1 MFKRFS
7 IAFLVAVALGASAM
21 ADTWNIDKAH
31 SSVGFSVRHLVISK
45 TKGTFVDFTGM
56 VEFDGKN
63 LDKASVQAI
72 VQMASVNTDDEKRD
86 EHLRAPDFFDAEKY
100 PTMTFKSTKIIP
112 GDDNEFEM
120 IGNLTIKDVTKEV
133 SFEGEFSG
141 VMDDP
146 WGNTR
151 AGFSAETTINRQ
163 DFNVAWENKL
173 QDGSLVV
180 GNDVKIELEIELI
193 KAK

>member
-7 IAFLVAVALGASAM
+7 ISFLVVIALGASAI
-21 ADTWNIDKAH
+21 ADTWNIDMAH
-31 SSVGFSVRHLVISK
+31 SNVGFAVRHMVISK
-45 TKGTFVDFTGM
+45 VRGTFADFSGT

-63 LDKASVQAI
+63 FDKASVQAT
-72 VQMASVNTDDEKRD
+72 VQIASVDTDNEKRD
-86 EHLRAPDFFDAEKY
+86 GHLRTSDFFDAEKF
-100 PTMTFKSTKIIP
+100 PTMSFQSTKIVP
-112 GDDNEFEM
+112 GKDGEFKM

-133 SFEGEFSG
+133 TFDCEFAGVVDAGE
-141 VMDDP
+141 
-146 WGNTR
+146 NTR

-173 QDGSLVV
+173 QDGSLIV
-180 GNDVKIELEIELI
+180 GNDVDITIEVEAI